1 MKVGDLVK
9 ITYNGMNKGKVHLVT
24 KVEVRRSVP
33 SNRMITWAYLLGK
46 QYRIQEDH
54 LEVINASR

>member
-9 ITYNGMNKGKVHLVT
+9 VTYHGMNKGKTRLVT
-24 KVEVRRSVP
+24 KIEVRRSIP
-33 SNRMITWAYLLGK
+33 SNRMITWAYLLGEK
-46 QYRIQEDH
+46 YRVQKDH